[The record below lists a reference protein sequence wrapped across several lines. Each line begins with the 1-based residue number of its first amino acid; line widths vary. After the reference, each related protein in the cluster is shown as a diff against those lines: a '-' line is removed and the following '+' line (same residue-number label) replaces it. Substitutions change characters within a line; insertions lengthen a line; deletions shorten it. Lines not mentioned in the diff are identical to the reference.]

1 MSHMSKESIYQRAKL
16 GEKIGWGKRPVL
28 IVVDFQKGFTMPESP
43 MGGDLTAEVEATKR
57 LADACR
63 SKNIKCIFTRVGYN
77 KDGSDLAV
85 WSLKAPGLREYT
97 RDHWYY
103 EFDERLGI
111 RDEDILVEK
120 HWPSAF
126 FGTHIVQMLI
136 AMNIDTV
143 ILAGCTV
150 GGCLYATAIDRLS
163 YGFRAMIAT
172 DACGDRSEET
182 KKMFMWNMGMKYGDL
197 LTTDEIIEHIN
208 SMEPMEYPM
217 LY

>member
-1 MSHMSKESIYQRAKL
+1 MSDVSKESIYQKARL
-16 GEKIGWGKRPVL
+16 GEKIGWGKRPAL
-28 IVVDFQKGFTMPESP
+28 IVVDFQKGFTMAESP
-43 MGGDLTAEVEATKR
+43 MGGDMTAEVEATKR

-63 SKNIKCIFTRVGYN
+63 AKNIKCIYTRVGYN
-77 KDGSDLAV
+77 KDGSDLTV

-103 EFDERLGI
+103 EYDERLGI
-111 RDEDILVEK
+111 QDDDILVEK
-120 HWPSAF
+120 HWPSAYL
-126 FGTHIVQMLI
+126 GTHIVQMLI

-150 GGCLYATAIDRLS
+150 GGCLYATAIDSLS

-172 DACGDRSEET
+172 DACADRSEET
-182 KKMFMWNMGMKYGDL
+182 KKIFMWNMGMKYGDL
-197 LTTDEIIEHIN
+197 FTTDEIIEHIN
-208 SMEPMEYPM
+208 AMEPMEYTM